1 MPATLVTATNIA
13 KEVYLPQLRDNINKE
28 VIGMRRIEQSSN
40 GVVSDVGGKYVRFPI
55 RVTRNPGIGYRA
67 EGGALPTAGNQGY
80 ASVQTSLK
88 YGYGMLT
95 LSGQSMKLLKTN
107 QQAFAS
113 VMDDEMNGL
122 KDDVAKDTARIF
134 YQDGTG
140 YIANLS
146 AASQATANTSAVND
160 VQYLEVGQ
168 VIDIVSTGGTV
179 RGSNRSITTIT
190 PGTPSAGGAVP
201 GTFVYSGADIAS
213 DAATD
218 LVVRTGNF
226 NLEPNGLGS
235 IVKATGSL
243 FNVDPA
249 VNPAWASTV
258 NSNAG
263 VTRALSE
270 GLMINMVDS
279 IRRAGGKRPT
289 VIFASLGVRR
299 AYFNLLVQ
307 QRRYTD
313 TKEYAG
319 GYQGLAFN
327 SGGEVAVVDDPDAP
341 TSKMWFVN
349 EPSMTVYREDDW
361 NWDDTDGSMWSRI
374 PGFDQYEARLVKYW
388 ELGTNQRNANGLLS
402 DITEN

>member
-341 TSKMWFVN
+341 TSKMWFIN

>member
-28 VIGMRRIEQSSN
+28 VIGLRRIEQTSN

-55 RVTRNPGIGYRA
+55 RVQRNPGIGYRA
-67 EGGALPTAGNQGY
+67 EGGQLPTAGNQGY
-80 ASVQTSLK
+80 ASVQTPLR

-107 QQAFAS
+107 AQAFAS
-113 VMDDEMNGL
+113 VMDDEMSGL

-140 YIANLS
+140 FIANLS
-146 AASQATANTSAVND
+146 SASQATANTSAVND
-160 VQYLEVGQ
+160 IQYLEVGQ
-168 VIDIVSTGGTV
+168 IIDIVSTGGTV
-179 RGSNRSITTIT
+179 RGSARTITSITPTT
-190 PGTPSAGGAVP
+190 APQ
-201 GTFVYSGADIAS
+201 GTFVYSGADITT
-213 DAATD
+213 DVATD
-218 LVVRTGNF
+218 LVVRTGNWS
-226 NLEPNGLGS
+226 LEPDGLSS
-235 IVKATGSL
+235 IVKATGAL

-249 VNPAWASTV
+249 TTPAWASTV
-258 NSNAG
+258 NANGGTA
-263 VTRALSE
+263 RALSE

-289 VIFASLGVRR
+289 VVFASLGVRR
-299 AYFNLLVQ
+299 SYFNLLTQ

-313 TKEYAG
+313 TREFAG

-327 SGGEVAVVDDPDAP
+327 SGGEIAVVDDPDAP
-341 TSKMWFVN
+341 TGKMWFVN
-349 EPSMTVYREDDW
+349 EPSLTVYREDDW

-374 PGFDQYEARLVKYW
+374 PNFDQYEARLVKYW